1 MNKDDTIYISLL
13 VTSVPIGFIFK
24 NYVRSAK
31 QRAYISSAI
40 GFLMALIVCSYD
52 IYHSFLLT
60 LVNSVL
66 LVAINPRFALL
77 SPFYPRLNSNL
88 PFLLP
93 FIYRYVP
100 IFSFLWC
107 FGYLL
112 FFRLTHLF
120 GLPKPIAYANA
131 VQLILTLKVIHL

>member
-13 VTSVPIGFIFK
+13 VISIPIGFIFK

-66 LVAINPRFALL
+66 LVAINPRFGSL
-77 SPFYPRLNSNL
+77 SPFYHSLNSIL
-88 PFLLP
+88 PP
-93 FIYRYVP
+93 FCRLFIDMFRYSRFSGASA
-100 IFSFLWC
+100 ICFSF
-107 FGYLL
+107 GLL
-112 FFRLTHLF
+112 IFLVCLNQS
-120 GLPKPIAYANA
+120 PMQMPSN
-131 VQLILTLKVIHL
+131 